1 MKLNISTGNA
11 IAAAAAAL
19 VLGAALPSA
28 PAQSADYNVKCFG
41 LNACKGTGSCKSIGN
56 ACKGHNAC
64 KGQGITMLPKSTC
77 LAKGGKTT
85 RG

>member
-1 MKLNISTGNA
+1 MKMTVISGSA

-19 VLGAALPSA
+19 VVGSALPTA
-28 PAQSADYNVKCFG
+28 PAQSANYTVKCFG
-41 LNACKGTGSCKSIGN
+41 LNACKGNGSCKSLGN
-56 ACKGHNAC
+56 ACKSQNAC
-64 KGQGITMLPKSTC
+64 KGQGVKMLPKSAC